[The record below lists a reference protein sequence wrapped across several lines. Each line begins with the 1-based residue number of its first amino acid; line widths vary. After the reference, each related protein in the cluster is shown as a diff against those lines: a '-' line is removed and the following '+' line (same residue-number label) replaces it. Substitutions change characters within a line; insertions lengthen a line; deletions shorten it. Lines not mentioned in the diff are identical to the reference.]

1 MTNLKIATFLLC
13 VSYLFFKL
21 QLRISLASTSIVS
34 PNNHHQPLV
43 GLPTLRHRLTSL
55 LTDENSSYFLLSF

>member
-13 VSYLFFKL
+13 VGLSYLFFKL

-34 PNNHHQPLV
+34 PNNHYQPLV
-43 GLPTLRHRLTSL
+43 GLPIPANLFTYR
-55 LTDENSSYFLLSF
+55 